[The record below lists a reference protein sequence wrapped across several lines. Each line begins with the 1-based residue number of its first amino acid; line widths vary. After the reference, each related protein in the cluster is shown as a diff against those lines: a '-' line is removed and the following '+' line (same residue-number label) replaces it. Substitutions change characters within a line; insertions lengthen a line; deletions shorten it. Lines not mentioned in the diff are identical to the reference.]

1 MEQNKQIT
9 ELMAKFLKLNT
20 EKFSKIIY
28 NMDLVERVKSNFTSS
43 QLKLLFECIDKE
55 LSIFHMM
62 NIHEAMIDGL
72 SNKQIKLLMREG
84 LDINQVLEIRT
95 ALTDGLDYECVK
107 LICNPNIPCDD
118 MERLHKI
125 LLYFQ
130 RFCNKNNIHD
140 VRIEIIKPNE
150 FMCGYDI
157 LFLYKNIKEDDGNYE
172 NWIYHYDIGH
182 LPYEVFLEKLKDGN
196 NNFKYVDGLL
206 TLSGSNP
213 DCK

>member
-20 EKFSKIIY
+20 EKFSKIVY

-95 ALTDGLDYECVK
+95 ALTDGLEYNYAE

-130 RFCNKNNIHD
+130 RYRIKNNIHD
-140 VRIEIIKPNE
+140 VRVAIIKPNE

-157 LFLYKNIKEDDGNYE
+157 LFLYKNIKENGDYE
-172 NWIYHYDIGH
+172 NWIYHYDIGQ

-196 NNFKYVDGLL
+196 NNFKYVDELL
-206 TLSGSNP
+206 TLSGLKP